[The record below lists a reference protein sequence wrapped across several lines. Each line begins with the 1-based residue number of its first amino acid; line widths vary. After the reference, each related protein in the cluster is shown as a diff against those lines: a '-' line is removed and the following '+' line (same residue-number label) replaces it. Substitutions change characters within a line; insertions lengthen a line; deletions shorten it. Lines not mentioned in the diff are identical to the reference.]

1 MSSRLFAP
9 TSDCPRCRFLVTQRG
24 AVSFVTGRVMAVH
37 DGGSVNRRHLGQSDV
52 GANSLVHKVCQS
64 RAGVAQ
70 PQVVS
75 DAFLIQRH
83 RMMNLT
89 PGWKYE
95 IMSAKKKTPK
105 IQEIYAPKDVSIP
118 SRLGGGVLKE
128 RVIRELPSK
137 KVISYA
143 LAYIN
148 PAIYGGDNGRVL
160 GYDNSHGFSHRHFM
174 GSMTAEEFP
183 GYEALYEKF
192 ETEWQQI
199 AIKFVN
205 GEQ

>member
-1 MSSRLFAP
+1 M
-9 TSDCPRCRFLVTQRG
+9 
-24 AVSFVTGRVMAVH
+24 
-37 DGGSVNRRHLGQSDV
+37 
-52 GANSLVHKVCQS
+52 
-64 RAGVAQ
+64 
-70 PQVVS
+70 
-75 DAFLIQRH
+75 I
-83 RMMNLT
+83 LT
-89 PGWKYE
+89 PEWKCE
-95 IMSAKKKTPK
+95 IMPAKRNIPKT
-105 IQEIYAPKDVSIP
+105 QEIYAPKDVSIP

-160 GYDNSHGFSHRHFM
+160 GYDNSHGYSHRHFM

-192 ETEWQQI
+192 ETEWRKI

-205 GEQ
+205 GEQS